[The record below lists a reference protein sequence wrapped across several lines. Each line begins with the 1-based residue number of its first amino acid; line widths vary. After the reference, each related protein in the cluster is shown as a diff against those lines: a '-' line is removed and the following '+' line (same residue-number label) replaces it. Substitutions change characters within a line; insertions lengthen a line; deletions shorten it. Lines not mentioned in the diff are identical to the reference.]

1 MFIAHGP
8 LSFILNEK
16 IQKKEIEKLTPGEHI
31 GIALFS
37 LFFGI
42 LPDFDLLLLS
52 MTKYPPF
59 QHHQVFTHSILFW
72 ILLWLLFRFLIYLFK
87 NITKGKYKKVLS
99 DTFLSVLHKTF
110 LIGTMS
116 HLFGDILFSHSQIL
130 LPLQMEVTILGEI
143 FSKNYF
149 SGHFFTVSMTLEIL
163 IVIFFTYLLYKIF
176 FKQSKLFEY
185 FLFILAGF
193 STIILFLN
201 MYISLNTY
209 NKAIHFQ
216 DGIVVYDQDFDTII
230 DYQDSDTDN
239 DGVNNIESIQRSKL
253 AFDVREILEGKYLT
267 SSGDSIWSRYIHLH
281 GGLNSYRL
289 ISQAFFE
296 QNRPIEPVLREFA
309 LREYNI
315 REYDIPYS
323 YSDLL
328 YGYFKQ
334 NNLLKDFNVNVESGS
349 IFFVV
354 DDDTVV
360 NMGIVLD
367 NNMVGIVLEQDTRTR
382 LHTLVSIKEEYSKY
396 TILVER

>member
-176 FKQSKLFEY
+176 FKQIKLFEY

>member
-99 DTFLSVLHKTF
+99 DTFLSVLHKAF

-230 DYQDSDTDN
+230 DYQDSDTNN

-253 AFDVREILEGKYLT
+253 AFDVKEILEGKYLT

>member
-31 GIALFS
+31 GIALLS

-52 MTKYPPF
+52 MTKFPPF
-59 QHHQVFTHSILFW
+59 QHHQAFTHSLLFW
-72 ILLWLLFRFLIYLFK
+72 ILLWLFLRVLIYFFK
-87 NITKGKYKKVLS
+87 NITKGKYKKALS
-99 DTFLSVLHKTF
+99 DTFFGVLHKAF

-116 HLFGDILFSHSQIL
+116 HLFGDILFSYSQIL
-130 LPLQMEVTILGEI
+130 LPLQMEVTILGDI

-185 FLFILAGF
+185 CLFILAGI
-193 STIILFLN
+193 STVLLFLN

-216 DGIVVYDQDFDTII
+216 NGIVVYDQDFDSII

-239 DGVNNIESIQRSKL
+239 DGLNNIESIQRSKL
-253 AFDVREILEGKYLT
+253 AFDVREILDGKYLT
-267 SSGDSIWSRYIHLH
+267 SSGDSLWSRYIHLH

-309 LREYNI
+309 LKEYNI
-315 REYDIPYS
+315 RGYDIPYS

-328 YGYFKQ
+328 YRYFKQ
-334 NNLLKDFNVNVESGS
+334 NVLLKDFNVNVESGS
-349 IFFVV
+349 IFFVIDGEKV
-354 DDDTVV
+354 L

-367 NNMVGIVLEQDTRTR
+367 NNMVGIVLEEDKRTR
-382 LHTLVSIKEEYSKY
+382 LHTLASIKEMYSQY
-396 TILVER
+396 TILVEK